1 MSWVHRCMIVPTEH
15 AELARVLCEKL
26 AGPGGSGMF
35 TTPLSADGQEP
46 ATHYIS
52 SGMIED
58 SFADLLLRPSE
69 QISAYAVAQGVSA
82 TPTEIASILD
92 AVIISDEEAGV
103 VLNVNGLVRITSPEA
118 LNAV

>member
-1 MSWVHRCMIVPTEH
+1 MWVHKTIIVPAAH
-15 AELARVLCEKL
+15 VNAARYLCEAL
-26 AGPGGSGMF
+26 AGAGGSGMF

-58 SFADLLLRPSE
+58 SFAGLLLRPSE

-92 AVIISDEEAGV
+92 AAIISDEKAGV
-103 VLNVNGLVRITSPEA
+103 VLNANGLVQITSPEA